1 MAAFDPPSAL
11 EPQAPDTAVADVALA
26 DPAVAVAPPPAA
38 AAAPATA
45 ESDEGQEPR
54 FHNLFPVLE
63 EQRIYLDLMNM
74 GSANGLSRCEEL
86 VRKSE
91 NPRIEAYLLLESANW
106 RRKLVGVCW
115 LLYHGMDRAARTL
128 LWRAADGSWVSPQAS
143 AVAFLLDRLFR
154 TEVEQRLRAARAA
167 GRPLSK
173 SLGAMAGLYERLP
186 DGAPGIKAWLRSPE
200 AVYLPEGEWVHLWT
214 GAAASPGWQ
223 AVNAPLGRPA
233 VFYRRGSAA
242 GEALRG
248 RLLAL
253 GLAD

>member
-11 EPQAPDTAVADVALA
+11 DPQAPDTAVADIALA
-26 DPAVAVAPPPAA
+26 DPAVAVAPPPDAA
-38 AAAPATA
+38 VAAAPATT
-45 ESDEGQEPR
+45 ESDESQEPR

-63 EQRIYLDLMNM
+63 EQRVYLDLMNM

-91 NPRIEAYLLLESANW
+91 NPRIEAYLLLESADW

-154 TEVEQRLRAARAA
+154 SEVEQRLRAARAA

-173 SLGAMAGLYERLP
+173 ALGAMAGLYERLP
-186 DGAPGIKAWLRSPE
+186 DGAPGIKTWLRSPE
-200 AVYLPEGEWVHLWT
+200 AVYLPEGEW
-214 GAAASPGWQ
+214 ARDFAASWALRASIQAPQ
-223 AVNAPLGRPA
+223 AVKRTWA
-233 VFYRRGSAA
+233 RR
-242 GEALRG
+242 L
-248 RLLAL
+248 
-253 GLAD
+253 